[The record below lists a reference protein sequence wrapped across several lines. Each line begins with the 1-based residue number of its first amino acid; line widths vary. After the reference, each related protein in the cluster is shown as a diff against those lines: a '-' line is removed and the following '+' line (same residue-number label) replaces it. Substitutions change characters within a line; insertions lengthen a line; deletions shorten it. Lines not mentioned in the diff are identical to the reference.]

1 MAWNIDDARVN
12 GLAIRRG
19 QIQFGKT
26 ELNGDLPRFF
36 LRQAIRI
43 RSSERFHQRA
53 LAMIDMARR
62 RNDEMASC
70 HTAPCHHEG
79 HEAHEGLQDK
89 ALNPIL
95 QLRDVEID
103 Q

>member
-1 MAWNIDDARVN
+1 
-12 GLAIRRG
+12 
-19 QIQFGKT
+19 
-26 ELNGDLPRFF
+26 
-36 LRQAIRI
+36 
-43 RSSERFHQRA
+43 
-53 LAMIDMARR
+53 MIDMARR